1 MRSLNSENLKYVIT
15 LSASTTDDMEI
26 TVTYSVY
33 SREKNSKRTIRG
45 HHFTLGTTTET
56 DLLPAV
62 KNNEIL
68 RELERVTIYSPVT
81 NATTTV
87 TIELKD
93 SFPATPVDYR
103 VEKIALTADAFMR
116 YSKELGWT

>member
-1 MRSLNSENLKYVIT
+1 MRSINSENLKYVIT

-26 TVTYSVY
+26 TVTYSVH
-33 SREKNSKRTIRG
+33 SREKNGKRTIRG
-45 HHFTLGTTTET
+45 RNFTLGTTTET
-56 DLLPAV
+56 DLLPALE
-62 KNNEIL
+62 NNEIL
-68 RELERVTIYSPVT
+68 RELERITIYSPST
-81 NATTTV
+81 NSTTTI

-103 VEKIALTADAFMR
+103 VHKAALAADAFMR